1 MGGWIGFYY
10 GIAIETVSLIKNPF
24 ILSMF
29 SMSTYEFLL
38 SWFLPILQVLLR
50 GIRGRGPQLHC
61 GSPDTW
67 GVGFWTIF
75 KYLQPVPHSCQHWH
89 KHAKRVPETSR
100 SRKWS
105 CITKYEQPPF
115 ASIGEAKEL
124 IPTTS
129 STFLKHGKT
138 TGFSNPEKLPCLHQD
153 LKSSIQGISSKVRP
167 AVGSQCPIQWHSWVV
182 KEIQVGRCH
191 FHDLSRHH

>member
-29 SMSTYEFLL
+29 SMSTYEFIL
-38 SWFLPILQVLLR
+38 SWFLPILLVLLR

-61 GSPDTW
+61 GSPETW
-67 GVGFWTIF
+67 GVGFLTIF

-129 STFLKHGKT
+129 STFLKH
-138 TGFSNPEKLPCLHQD
+138 EKHRFFKSRKATVPSPRPQEQHPRHIFQSLP
-153 LKSSIQGISSKVRP
+153 
-167 AVGSQCPIQWHSWVV
+167 GSRFPVPNLMALL
-182 KEIQVGRCH
+182 G
-191 FHDLSRHH
+191 